1 MWGGGGVQGAEAGFP
16 GGGGRV
22 LVLYLVLEGF
32 CHGNLFFGKVKAIP
46 KWPGMCVWGWDGGG
60 RGLMGR

>member
-1 MWGGGGVQGAEAGFP
+1 MWGGGGRCRGAEAGFP
-16 GGGGRV
+16 GGR
-22 LVLYLVLEGF
+22 VLYLVLEGF